1 MTTNPIRE
9 RILGTWKLV
18 SVVREEP
25 SGATTDQFGP
35 NPAGFINYAPDGRM
49 MVVNVRSDRQKPAGP
64 VPTPEEAQALF
75 NSVLAY
81 GGAYTID
88 GNEITHHVDISW
100 NETWT
105 GTDQTRVFR
114 FEGERLKLSTRPSP
128 DPRTG
133 AMSVRT
139 MTWEKLK

>member
-1 MTTNPIRE
+1 MTGNPARE
-9 RILGTWKLV
+9 RILGTCQLV

-25 SGATTDQFGP
+25 SGTVDQFGP
-35 NPAGFINYAPDGRM
+35 SPVGYINYAPDGRM
-49 MVVNVRSDRQKPAGP
+49 MVINVRSDRTRPAGA

-81 GGAYTID
+81 GGTYELN

-105 GTDQTRVFR
+105 GSDQTRVFR
-114 FEGERLKLSTRPSP
+114 FEGELLKLSTRPSP

-133 AMSVRT
+133 TISVRT
-139 MTWEKLK
+139 MTWEKVK